1 MGSVIIIFV
10 DNVVEM
16 CYNMIEPVKRL
27 QGLVAGDFFCLELFM
42 VVSGLLISIMYVL
55 ASMDIHNYCCRHDWH
70 QTITCGMSNQR

>member
-42 VVSGLLISIMYVL
+42 VVSGLLISNLRV
-55 ASMDIHNYCCRHDWH
+55 NYESIWICSGSCYIKDVFVF
-70 QTITCGMSNQR
+70 